1 MAQLSIIV
9 RGLRAEGWLSVAGD
23 VSYGPSSAIGMCAG
37 GWWRFWGQKTSF
49 LFALQ
54 DDVSEHAEGSVLAER
69 SAMSRRKT
77 TLAFGSACRATSSDV
92 IDQDEG
98 C

>member
-37 GWWRFWGQKTSF
+37 AMVAFWGAKCDKMGNFCSRQ
-49 LFALQ
+49 Q
-54 DDVSEHAEGSVLAER
+54 DDVSGHAEGSLSAEC
-69 SAMSRRKT
+69 SAKGRPRKK
-77 TLAFGSACRATSSDV
+77 
-92 IDQDEG
+92 
-98 C
+98 

>member
-54 DDVSEHAEGSVLAER
+54 DDVSEHAEGSFSGRAFSKKAPSQKVGAQLAR
-69 SAMSRRKT
+69 HHCAAIR
-77 TLAFGSACRATSSDV
+77 D
-92 IDQDEG
+92 
-98 C
+98 

>member
-54 DDVSEHAEGSVLAER
+54 DDVSEHAEGSLLAE
-69 SAMSRRKT
+69 
-77 TLAFGSACRATSSDV
+77 GSAKKRPT
-92 IDQDEG
+92 QN
-98 C
+98 